1 MKHTISLSFLFLT
14 MMICSTNISAD
25 ESEEIREYARLTPTE
40 PDCIHPSYF
49 IYFSHLSGEGTG
61 PRYLITS
68 KKAVYP
74 QNGYDEYLF
83 GYTTQIIV
91 DSICIKSIKNF
102 INDFEKI
109 KFSESNQPRDGI
121 YYNFYE
127 VNNCIDS
134 LIFYIP
140 NTKYGIIF
148 FNHLLKFLN
157 ENKFYFPEL
166 EDLIKAEIK
175 SLKLYNDK
183 IYKVK

>member
-1 MKHTISLSFLFLT
+1 MKILFVIIL
-14 MMICSTNISAD
+14 IFFINQNSIFSI
-25 ESEEIREYARLTPTE
+25 ES
-40 PDCIHPSYF
+40 DCIHPSYF
-49 IYFSHLSGEGTG
+49 IYYDKLSGEGNG

-68 KKAVYP
+68 KRAVYP

-83 GYTTQIIV
+83 GYTTEIIV

-109 KFSESNQPRDGI
+109 KFSESEQPRKGI

-127 VNNCIDS
+127 VNNCNDS

-148 FNHLLKFLN
+148 FQHFLKFLK
-157 ENKFYFPEL
+157 ENKFYYTEL
-166 EDLIKAEIK
+166 IELIEFEIK
-175 SLKLYNDK
+175 SLKQYNDK
-183 IYKVK
+183 INKEK